1 MLDML
6 PPDDRVPQ
14 PDTTAVKRGESAS
27 SYNIGHISYSDSI
40 RAAKKVLLLVIVIL
54 SDNIQTMKV

>member
-14 PDTTAVKRGESAS
+14 PDTTAVRRGESAS
-27 SYNIGHISYSDSI
+27 SYNIGHIYSDSI